1 VATLVFL
8 ARLLFLSLLVQNPA
22 FTQELESP
30 PIRSENIESRLKQF
44 SSSKEERKTTV
55 LRLFQE
61 AGCHDQSLT
70 EQPVDGVRLPNVIC
84 TLPGLTDSV
93 IIVGAHFDL
102 AESGEGVVDNW
113 TGVSLLPSLFESLR
127 IHARHHTFV
136 FVGFT
141 EEEKGLIGSK
151 FYAARLTRE
160 QRARTRAMVNLD
172 TLGLSDTKVW
182 ASRADPNLLK
192 ALFEVAHAM
201 QLPLEIVNADRM
213 GKADS
218 ESFAKIK
225 IPSITIHSL
234 TEETLPILHTSR
246 DRWEAVR
253 LDDYLRTCRLIA
265 AYLAFLDH
273 FLVSSSPRG

>member
-1 VATLVFL
+1 LILL
-8 ARLLFLSLLVQNPA
+8 ARILFLSLLAQDLVSA
-22 FTQELESP
+22 QELEAP
-30 PIRSENIESRLKQF
+30 PMRPEGIEARLKQF
-44 SSSKEERKTTV
+44 SSSNEERKTTL

-61 AGCHDQSLT
+61 AGCRDQSLT
-70 EQPVDGVRLPNVIC
+70 EQAVRGVRLPNVIC

-102 AESGEGVVDNW
+102 SESGEGVVDNW
-113 TGVSLLPSLFESLR
+113 TGASLLPSLFESLR
-127 IHARHHTFV
+127 GQSRNHTFV
-136 FVGFT
+136 FIGFT

-192 ALFEVAHAM
+192 ALFEVAGAT

-213 GKADS
+213 GEADS
-218 ESFAKIK
+218 KSFTDVK

-234 TEETLPILHTSR
+234 TQETLPILHTSS

-265 AYLAFLDH
+265 AYLAFLDT
-273 FLVSSSPRG
+273 LLE

>member
-1 VATLVFL
+1 LFLL
-8 ARLLFLSLLVQNPA
+8 ARILFLSVLVHDHA
-22 FTQELESP
+22 FAQELEAP
-30 PIRSENIESRLKQF
+30 PISRETIEARLKQF
-44 SSSKEERKTTV
+44 SSSKKERKTTL

-61 AGCHDQSLT
+61 AGCRDHRLT
-70 EQPVDGVRLPNVIC
+70 EQAVDGERLPNVIC

-113 TGVSLLPSLFESLR
+113 TGASLLPSLFESLR
-127 IHARHHTFV
+127 GHARHHTFV
-136 FVGFT
+136 FIGFT

-151 FYAARLTRE
+151 FYAARLTKE

-192 ALFEVAHAM
+192 ALFEVAAAT

-213 GKADS
+213 GEADS
-218 ESFAKIK
+218 KSFMDIK

-234 TEETLPILHTSR
+234 TQETLPILHTSR

-253 LDDYLRTCRLIA
+253 LDDYARTCRLIA
-265 AYLAFLDH
+265 AYLASLDT
-273 FLVSSSPRG
+273 LLE

>member
-1 VATLVFL
+1 LFLL
-8 ARLLFLSLLVQNPA
+8 ARILFLSALVQDQVLA
-22 FTQELESP
+22 QKLEEP
-30 PIRSENIESRLKQF
+30 PILREGIEARLKQF
-44 SSSKEERKTTV
+44 SSSKEERKTTL

-61 AGCHDQSLT
+61 AGCRDQSLS
-70 EQPVDGVRLPNVIC
+70 EQRVDGVRLPNVIC

-113 TGVSLLPSLFESLR
+113 TGVSLLPSLFESLSV
-127 IHARHHTFV
+127 HARHHTFV
-136 FVGFT
+136 FIGFT

-192 ALFEVAHAM
+192 ALFGVADRM
-201 QLPLEIVNADRM
+201 RLPLEIVNADRM

-218 ESFAKIK
+218 ESFLKIK

-253 LDDYLRTCRLIA
+253 LDDYLRTCRLIS
-265 AYLAFLDH
+265 AYLAFLDT
-273 FLVSSSPRG
+273 FLVSSSHRG

>member
-1 VATLVFL
+1 L
-8 ARLLFLSLLVQNPA
+8 ARILVLFALVRDQA
-22 FTQELESP
+22 FAQKLEEP
-30 PIRSENIESRLKQF
+30 PIRRESIESRLKQF
-44 SSSKEERKTTV
+44 SSRKEERKATL

-61 AGCHDQSLT
+61 AGCRDQSLS
-70 EQPVDGVRLPNVIC
+70 EQPVDGERLPNVIC

-113 TGVSLLPSLFESLR
+113 TGASLLPSLFEGLR
-127 IHARHHTFV
+127 GHGRHHTFV

-192 ALFEVAHAM
+192 ALFGVAGAM

-218 ESFAKIK
+218 ESFVEIK

-265 AYLAFLDH
+265 AYLAFLDN
-273 FLVSSSPRG
+273 FLAPSSPRG

>member
-1 VATLVFL
+1 MFLL
-8 ARLLFLSLLVQNPA
+8 ARILFLSALLQDHVFAQN
-22 FTQELESP
+22 LEEP
-30 PIRSENIESRLKQF
+30 PILREGIEARLKQL
-44 SSSKEERKTTV
+44 SSRKEERKTT
-55 LRLFQE
+55 LLSLFQE
-61 AGCHDQSLT
+61 AGCRDQSLS
-70 EQPVDGVRLPNVIC
+70 EQRVDGVRLPNVIF
-84 TLPGLTDSV
+84 TLPGLTDSM

-102 AESGEGVVDNW
+102 AESGEGVLDNL
-113 TGVSLLPSLFESLR
+113 TVVSLLPSLFESLR
-127 IHARHHTFV
+127 VHARHHTFV
-136 FVGFT
+136 FIGFT

-182 ASRADPNLLK
+182 ASRANPNLLK
-192 ALFEVAHAM
+192 ALFGVADRM
-201 QLPLEIVNADRM
+201 RLPLEIVNADRM
-213 GKADS
+213 GTADS

-265 AYLAFLDH
+265 AYLAFLDT
-273 FLVSSSPRG
+273 FLVSSSHRG